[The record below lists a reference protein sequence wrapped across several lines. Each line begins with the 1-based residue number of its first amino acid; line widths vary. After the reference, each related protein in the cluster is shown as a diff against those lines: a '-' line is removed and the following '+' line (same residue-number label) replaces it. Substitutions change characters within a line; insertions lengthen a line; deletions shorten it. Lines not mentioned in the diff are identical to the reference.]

1 MFIGICLIYRK
12 YKGEII
18 MDIINNQEFLTGVA
32 TNIVEDSI
40 KGAWDKIKKFFKD
53 LDAKDSIRYKTAYER
68 YLINTKQ
75 KNSKIKT
82 IIYRRAPK
90 ELYSFY
96 ECIGVSYNGK
106 TINTENIN
114 NLFGLGNKIIVT
126 GTGGIGKSIL
136 FKHLFLNTI
145 EETGLIPVL
154 IELRSFNIC
163 DVREISIFDTI
174 YKSLCDNGFDLSKE
188 YFEYSMG
195 EGGYIIFLDGYDEV
209 NRDKAEKVTSEIKA
223 LAEKYNNNRYFLSS
237 RPSEEF
243 IGWNDFCEVETLKL
257 NKKQALDLIKKIEF
271 DEVAKETFYKELDNS
286 LYEKY
291 ESFASNPLLLN
302 IMLLTFQKHASI
314 PERLNDFYEEAF
326 VTLFN
331 VHDAT
336 KDSYVR
342 DIRSGL
348 GCEDFKLIFSY
359 ICFKSYFNGEFQF
372 SEARLRSYIQTAK
385 QKFDR
390 FNFSVEDF
398 QEDLTQSVCMLI
410 KEGVVY
416 HFSHRSF
423 QEYFAA
429 WYTCKLVDDI
439 QSKLLLNWIKESES
453 IFSDSYFLMLFDLQ
467 SEKVNKIILCPIL
480 KEIQKLYT
488 QYGYSL
494 EFLNNLFEGLRF
506 NRRRTSEKKDIYST
520 SLTIKNKYL
529 CYGLMLN
536 NKLNKFPYGNSDNDA
551 EKAVYEKVKIY
562 FISNN
567 KLDNNDIRLKEFSFN
582 DILLV
587 LSEEEL
593 LNHLQWFQCQ
603 VEFALQILEK
613 YDDSNVNRKKRVST
627 ILEEL

>member
-1 MFIGICLIYRK
+1 
-12 YKGEII
+12 
-18 MDIINNQEFLTGVA
+18 MDMVNSQEFFTNVA

-53 LDAKDSIRYKTAYER
+53 LDAKDAIRYQTAYEK
-68 YLINTKQ
+68 YLINTEQ

-82 IIYRRAPK
+82 IIYRRVPK
-90 ELYSFY
+90 DLYSFY
-96 ECIGVSYNGK
+96 ECIGVSCNGK
-106 TINTENIN
+106 TISTENIN
-114 NLFGLGNKIIVT
+114 NLFTLGNKLIVT
-126 GTGGIGKSIL
+126 GTGGVGKSIL

-145 EETGLIPVL
+145 AETGLIPVL
-154 IELRSFNIC
+154 LELRSFNIC
-163 DVREISIFDTI
+163 DIRDISMFEAI
-174 YKSLCDNGFDLSKE
+174 YKSLCDNGFELSEE
-188 YFEYSMG
+188 YFEYSMQ
-195 EGGYIIFLDGYDEV
+195 EGGYVIFLDGYDEV
-209 NRDKAEKVTSEIKA
+209 NRDKAEKVTGEIKA
-223 LAEKYNNNRYFLSS
+223 LAEKYNRNKYLLSS

-257 NKKQALDLIKKIEF
+257 NKQQALDLIKKIDF
-271 DEVAKETFYKELDNS
+271 DKSAKETFYNELNNS

-291 ESFASNPLLLN
+291 KSFASNPLLLN

-314 PERLNDFYEEAF
+314 PDRLNDFYEEAF

-372 SEARLRSYIQTAK
+372 SEARLRSYIQSAR

-390 FNFSVEDF
+390 YTFGVEEF
-398 QEDLTQSVCMLI
+398 QEDLTQSVCMLV
-410 KEGVVY
+410 KEGMIY

-429 WYTCKLVDDI
+429 WYTCKLVDDV
-439 QSKLLLNWIKESES
+439 QSKLLLNWIKESDS
-453 IFSDSYFLMLFDLQ
+453 VFSDSYFQMLFDLQ
-467 SEKVNKIILCPIL
+467 SEKVNKIIICPML
-480 KEIQKLYT
+480 KEVKKLYI

-494 EFLNNLFEGLRF
+494 ELLDTLFEGIRF
-506 NRRRTSEKKDIYST
+506 NKRGKDGIYNT
-520 SLTIKNKYL
+520 SLIIKDKYL

-536 NKLNKFPYGNSDNDA
+536 NKLNKFPYGNSNND
-551 EKAVYEKVKIY
+551 EQVVYDKVKEY
-562 FISNN
+562 FS
-567 KLDNNDIRLKEFSFN
+567 KGSRENDINHRQFSFN
-582 DILLV
+582 EILNILTK
-587 LSEEEL
+587 EEL
-593 LNHLQWFQCQ
+593 LKHLQWFQSQ
-603 VEFALQILEK
+603 VEFAMQIVEK
-613 YDDSNVNRKKRVST
+613 YDDTNINRKKKVAT

>member
-1 MFIGICLIYRK
+1 
-12 YKGEII
+12 
-18 MDIINNQEFLTGVA
+18 MDMINSQEFFTNVA

-53 LDAKDSIRYKTAYER
+53 LDAKDAIRYQTAYEK
-68 YLINTKQ
+68 YLINTEQ

-82 IIYRRAPK
+82 IIYRRVPK
-90 ELYSFY
+90 DLYSFY
-96 ECIGVSYNGK
+96 ECIGVSCNGK
-106 TINTENIN
+106 TISTENIN
-114 NLFGLGNKIIVT
+114 NLFTLGNKLIVT
-126 GTGGIGKSIL
+126 GTGGVGKSIL

-145 EETGLIPVL
+145 AETGLIPVL
-154 IELRSFNIC
+154 LELRSFNIC
-163 DVREISIFDTI
+163 DIRDISMFEAI
-174 YKSLCDNGFDLSKE
+174 YKSLCDNGFELSEE
-188 YFEYSMG
+188 YFEYSMQ
-195 EGGYIIFLDGYDEV
+195 EGGYVIFLDGYDEV
-209 NRDKAEKVTSEIKA
+209 NRDKAEKVTGEIKA
-223 LAEKYNNNRYFLSS
+223 LAEKYNRNKYLLSS

-257 NKKQALDLIKKIEF
+257 NKQQALDLIKKIDF
-271 DEVAKETFYKELDNS
+271 DKSAKETFYNELNNS

-291 ESFASNPLLLN
+291 KSFASNPLLLN

-314 PERLNDFYEEAF
+314 PDRLNDFYEEAF

-372 SEARLRSYIQTAK
+372 SEARLRSYIQSAR

-390 FNFSVEDF
+390 YTFGVEEF
-398 QEDLTQSVCMLI
+398 QEDLTQSVCMLV
-410 KEGVVY
+410 KEGMIY

-429 WYTCKLVDDI
+429 WYTCKLVDDV
-439 QSKLLLNWIKESES
+439 QSKLLLNWIKESDS
-453 IFSDSYFLMLFDLQ
+453 VFSDSYFQMLFDLQ
-467 SEKVNKIILCPIL
+467 SEKVNKIIICPML
-480 KEIQKLYT
+480 KEVKKLYI

-494 EFLNNLFEGLRF
+494 ELLDTLFEGIRF
-506 NRRRTSEKKDIYST
+506 NKRGKDGIYNT
-520 SLTIKNKYL
+520 SLIIKDRYL

-536 NKLNKFPYGNSDNDA
+536 NKLNKFPYGNSNND
-551 EKAVYEKVKIY
+551 EQVVYDKVKEY
-562 FISNN
+562 FS
-567 KLDNNDIRLKEFSFN
+567 KGSRENDINRRQFSFN
-582 DILLV
+582 EILNILTK
-587 LSEEEL
+587 EEL
-593 LNHLQWFQCQ
+593 LKHLQWFQSQ
-603 VEFALQILEK
+603 VEFAMQIVEK
-613 YDDSNVNRKKRVST
+613 YDDTNINRKKKVAT